1 MKTPFSQLSKQL
13 QSIFLTIPVF
23 TPSTANPDAETDQQV
38 VARQERFLKL
48 PKNIR
53 WKLAS
58 FDISDKIESIG
69 RKYGFE
75 LLRLAN
81 ITRLVREYYFGEVR
95 LEDFPR
101 EIEKRMNVSLLT
113 AQEIARYVKSEIIDW
128 DPYAEFLASLPKL
141 PIREALKK
149 YPTIGE
155 QEISSGYLEIKG
167 RDDIFDGTIRNWIN
181 DYILHLGQERHGTI
195 DRTNYLFH
203 SENTKNLTSPERE
216 KLGIILKSFD
226 ENLPLSVDTENNE
239 VVLEVSGL
247 RSTPTSHRGL
257 RGEQQTVISD
267 QYQRPAS
274 VAKITSQPQRPAKEN
289 FIKPYPQSRPESVI
303 KPQQKIRRNVPNIQH
318 PAPSIQKSDATRF
331 LNPYSMP
338 ETHEMPQQKEIIESR
353 SGSPLVVKD
362 YVPRQNIPGAES
374 ISPRNTAPAKPTS
387 SFFQKP
393 APQRYIRHPKN
404 IIEPISRSHPEPK
417 IEGNIVDLKG
427 E

>member
-1 MKTPFSQLSKQL
+1 MITRTTFSQLSQQL
-13 QSIFLTIPVF
+13 QSIFATVPIYTSL
-23 TPSTANPDAETDQQV
+23 TANPDAETEQQV
-38 VARQERFLKL
+38 IVRQERFLKL

-58 FDISDKIESIG
+58 FDIGDKIESAG

-81 ITRLVREYYFGEVR
+81 ITRLIREYYFGEVR
-95 LEDFPR
+95 LEDFAR
-101 EIEKRMNVSLLT
+101 EIEKRMSVSLLT

-149 YPTIGE
+149 YPIIGE

-203 SENTKNLTSPERE
+203 SENTKNLASPERE

-226 ENLPLSVDTENNE
+226 ENLPLPVDAENNE
-239 VVLEVSGL
+239 VVLEVSEP
-247 RSTPTSHRGL
+247 RSTPTPYRGL
-257 RGEQQTVISD
+257 RGKRQTEIEQKRIIPQT
-267 QYQRPAS
+267 RTP
-274 VAKITSQPQRPAKEN
+274 PREN
-289 FIKPYPQSRPESVI
+289 FIRPYPQSRPE
-303 KPQQKIRRNVPNIQH
+303 
-318 PAPSIQKSDATRF
+318 TREI
-331 LNPYSMP
+331 PR
-338 ETHEMPQQKEIIESR
+338 EKEIIESQ

-362 YVPRQNIPGAES
+362 YVPRQNIPGAQQP
-374 ISPRNTAPAKPTS
+374 PRRVVSQAKPSTPFS
-387 SFFQKP
+387 KEP
-393 APQRYIRHPKN
+393 PPQQFVRHPKN
-404 IIEPISRSHPEPK
+404 IIEPISRVHPEPK
-417 IEGNIVDLKG
+417 IEGNVVDLSEKK
-427 E
+427 